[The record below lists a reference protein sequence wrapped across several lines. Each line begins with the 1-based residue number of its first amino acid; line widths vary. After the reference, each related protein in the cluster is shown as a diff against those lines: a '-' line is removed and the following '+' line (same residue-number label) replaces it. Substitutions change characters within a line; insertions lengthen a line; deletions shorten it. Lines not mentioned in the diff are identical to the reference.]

1 MDTAGTPGSVDS
13 SKLLSALQAGGL
25 RKQLTDW
32 PGLLELKGGSG
43 DERSW
48 SKIQESE
55 ALWPQLGSSQVLG
68 GACVSHS
75 VTRVGGWI
83 GSLWDSPCF

>member
-1 MDTAGTPGSVDS
+1 MDS

-32 PGLLELKGGSG
+32 PGRLELRGDSG
-43 DERSW
+43 DEQSW
-48 SKIQESE
+48 PGIQESE
-55 ALWPQLGSSQVLG
+55 ALWPQLGSSQALE
-68 GACVSHS
+68 GASVSHS
-75 VTRVGGWI
+75 VTREGGWV